1 MKNDGL
7 MGSGKN
13 IGRNYLN
20 DVKQSMNAINASLPI
35 ITNALAGVLD
45 KELALRWVQFL
56 LMKGIHETQQAHE
69 ETD

>member
-1 MKNDGL
+1 MED
-7 MGSGKN
+7 
-13 IGRNYLN
+13 
-20 DVKQSMNAINASLPI
+20 AINASLPI

-69 ETD
+69 EAD